1 MFLSLAPQ
9 AAQDQLVR
17 SPIGLG
23 FVFLNVLAQQL
34 GLPVP
39 VVPTLIVAGAVAA
52 SGKMSG
58 SGLYALAVAAC
69 LIADSSWYTAGRRYG
84 GRVMRLLCRV
94 SLSPDSCVSQTQ
106 GAFERWGA
114 RALLFAK
121 FVPGLALIAPPLAG
135 ATLMPFG
142 RFVFFSGLGAGLW
155 VGAALVA
162 GALLR
167 TQIERLLP
175 QAAQVGGTAALVL
188 LLLLAAYVAYRWWE
202 RRRFLAALDMA
213 RISVEELRRQIE
225 QGDAPVIVDV
235 RNATAQTLERHRIP
249 GAVHVPVQD
258 AARHLSELPRDREI
272 ILYCSCPNEASAAK
286 VARLLMNNGF
296 RRVRPLK
303 GGLEAWIEAGN
314 PVEAF
319 ALPAPGAADPP
330 PAPQPSS

>member
-1 MFLSLAPQ
+1 
-9 AAQDQLVR
+9 VR

-39 VVPTLIVAGAVAA
+39 VVPTLVVAGAVAA
-52 SGKMSG
+52 SGKMSAAA
-58 SGLYALAVAAC
+58 LYALAVAAC
-69 LIADSSWYTAGRRYG
+69 VMADSAWYTAGRRYG
-84 GRVMRLLCRV
+84 GRVMSLLCRV

-106 GAFERWGA
+106 NAFERWGA
-114 RALLFAK
+114 KALLIAK

-135 ATLMPFG
+135 ATRMQLG
-142 RFVFFSGLGAGLW
+142 RFLAFSALGAGLW

-175 QAAQVGGTAALVL
+175 QAAQVGGTAALLVL
-188 LLLLAAYVAYRWWE
+188 LLVAAYIAYRWWE

-225 QGDAPVIVDV
+225 QGAAPVIVDV
-235 RNATAQTLERHRIP
+235 RSTTAQTLEARRIP
-249 GAVHVPVQD
+249 GAVNVPVQE

-272 ILYCSCPNEASAAK
+272 ILYCTCPNEASAAK

-303 GGLEAWIEAGN
+303 GGLEAWIEAGH

-319 ALPAPGAADPP
+319 ALPAPGTAG
-330 PAPQPSS
+330 PAPTPQPSS

>member
-1 MFLSLAPQ
+1 
-9 AAQDQLVR
+9 VR

-23 FVFLNVLAQQL
+23 FVFVNVLAQQL

-39 VVPTLIVAGAVAA
+39 VVPTLVVAGAVAA
-52 SGKMSG
+52 SGKMSAVA
-58 SGLYALAVAAC
+58 LYALAVAAC
-69 LIADSSWYTAGRRYG
+69 VMADSSWYTAGRRYG
-84 GRVMRLLCRV
+84 GRVMSLLCRV

-106 GAFERWGA
+106 NAFERWGPK
-114 RALLFAK
+114 ALLISK

-135 ATLMPFG
+135 ATRMQFG
-142 RFVFFSGLGAGLW
+142 RFLLFSALGASLW
-155 VGAALVA
+155 VGAALAA

-188 LLLLAAYVAYRWWE
+188 LVLLAAYVAYRWWE

-213 RISVEELRRQIE
+213 RISVEELKRQIE

-235 RNATAQTLERHRIP
+235 RSTTAQTLEARRIP
-249 GAVHVPVQD
+249 GAVNVPVQD

-272 ILYCSCPNEASAAK
+272 ILYCTCPNEASAAK

-303 GGLEAWIEAGN
+303 GGLEAWIDAGH

-319 ALPAPGAADPP
+319 ALPAPGAAARP
-330 PAPQPSS
+330 PAPQPSA

>member
-1 MFLSLAPQ
+1 M
-9 AAQDQLVR
+9 R
-17 SPIGLG
+17 SPIGLS
-23 FVFLNVLAQQL
+23 FVFLNVLLEQL

-39 VVPTLIVAGAVAA
+39 AVPTLVVAGAVAA

-58 SGLYALAVAAC
+58 SALYALAVAAC
-69 LIADSSWYTAGRRYG
+69 VIADSTWYTAGHRYG
-84 GRVMRLLCRV
+84 GRVMSLLCRV

-114 RALLFAK
+114 KALLFAK

-135 ATLMPFG
+135 ATRMHFG
-142 RFVFFSGLGAGLW
+142 RFVIFTGLGASLW

-188 LLLLAAYVAYRWWE
+188 LALLAAYVAYRWWE

-225 QGDAPVIVDV
+225 QGPAPVIVDV
-235 RNATAQTLERHRIP
+235 RNATAQTLERQRIP

-272 ILYCSCPNEASAAK
+272 ILYCTCPNEASAAK

-319 ALPAPGAADPP
+319 ALPAPGAAAPP
-330 PAPQPSS
+330 RTPQPSS

>member
-1 MFLSLAPQ
+1 M
-9 AAQDQLVR
+9 R

-39 VVPTLIVAGAVAA
+39 VVPTLVVAGAVAA
-52 SGKMSG
+52 SGRMSAAA
-58 SGLYALAVAAC
+58 LYALAIAAC
-69 LIADSSWYTAGRRYG
+69 VIADSTWYTAGRRYG
-84 GRVMRLLCRV
+84 GRVMSLLCRV
-94 SLSPDSCVSQTQ
+94 SLSPDSCVSRTQ

-114 RALLFAK
+114 KALLIAK

-135 ATLMPFG
+135 ATRMQFG
-142 RFVFFSGLGAGLW
+142 RFIAFSAVGAALW
-155 VGAALVA
+155 VGAAIVA

-167 TQIERLLP
+167 TWVERWLP
-175 QAAQVGGTAALVL
+175 QAAQIGGGAALVL
-188 LLLLAAYVAYRWWE
+188 LLLLAAYVAYRWWD

-225 QGDAPVIVDV
+225 QGAAPVIVDV
-235 RNATAQTLERHRIP
+235 RSPTAQMLEQHRIP
-249 GAVHVPVQD
+249 GAVNVPVQD

-286 VARLLMNNGF
+286 VARLLMNHGF
-296 RRVRPLK
+296 RRVRPLQ
-303 GGLEAWIEAGN
+303 GGLEAWIEAGH

-319 ALPAPGAADPP
+319 ALPAASAADTP
-330 PAPQPSS
+330 PAPQPST

>member
-1 MFLSLAPQ
+1 
-9 AAQDQLVR
+9 VR
-17 SPIGLG
+17 SPLGLG
-23 FVFLNVLAQQL
+23 LVFLNVLAQQL

-39 VVPTLIVAGAVAA
+39 VVPTLVVAGAVAA
-52 SGKMSG
+52 SGKMSAA
-58 SGLYALAVAAC
+58 GLYALAVLAC
-69 LIADSSWYTAGRRYG
+69 VIADSTWYTAGRRYG
-84 GRVMRLLCRV
+84 GRVMSLLCRV

-114 RALLFAK
+114 KALLVAK

-135 ATLMPFG
+135 ATRMQFG
-142 RFVFFSGLGAGLW
+142 RFLAFSTLGAGLW
-155 VGAALVA
+155 AGAAIAV

-235 RNATAQTLERHRIP
+235 RSTTAQTLEARRIP
-249 GAVHVPVQD
+249 GAVNVPVQD

-272 ILYCSCPNEASAAK
+272 ILYCTCPNEASAAK

-303 GGLEAWIEAGN
+303 GGLEAWIDAGH

-319 ALPAPGAADPP
+319 ALPAPGTAAPP
-330 PAPQPSS
+330 PTPQPSA

>member
-1 MFLSLAPQ
+1 M
-9 AAQDQLVR
+9 R

-52 SGKMSG
+52 SGRISAAA
-58 SGLYALAVAAC
+58 LYALAVAAC
-69 LIADSSWYTAGRRYG
+69 VIADSTWYGAGRRYG
-84 GRVMRLLCRV
+84 GRVMSLLCRV

-135 ATLMPFG
+135 ATRMQFG
-142 RFVFFSGLGAGLW
+142 RFVVFSALGAGLW

-175 QAAQVGGTAALVL
+175 QAAEVGGTAALVL
-188 LLLLAAYVAYRWWE
+188 LLLLAGYIAYRWWE

-225 QGDAPVIVDV
+225 QGAAPVIVDV
-235 RNATAQTLERHRIP
+235 RSPTAQTLERRRIP

-272 ILYCSCPNEASAAK
+272 ILYCTCPNEASAAK
-286 VARLLMNNGF
+286 VARLLMNHGF
-296 RRVRPLK
+296 RRVRPLQ
-303 GGLEAWIEAGN
+303 GGLEAWIEAGQ

-319 ALPAPGAADPP
+319 AFPPPGAADPP
-330 PAPQPSS
+330 PAPQPSP

>member
-1 MFLSLAPQ
+1 M
-9 AAQDQLVR
+9 R

-23 FVFLNVLAQQL
+23 FVFLNVLVEQL

-39 VVPTLIVAGAVAA
+39 AVPTLVVAGAVAA

-58 SGLYALAVAAC
+58 AALYALAVAAC
-69 LIADSSWYTAGRRYG
+69 LIADSTWYSAGRRYG
-84 GRVMRLLCRV
+84 GRVMSLLCRV

-114 RALLFAK
+114 KALLFAK

-135 ATLMPFG
+135 ATRMQFG
-142 RFVFFSGLGAGLW
+142 RFLLFSAVGAGLW
-155 VGAALVA
+155 VGAAIVA

-167 TQIERLLP
+167 TQIDRLLP

-188 LLLLAAYVAYRWWE
+188 LVLLAAYVGYRWWE

-213 RISVEELRRQIE
+213 RITVEELRRQIE
-225 QGDAPVIVDV
+225 QGAAPVIVDV
-235 RNATAQTLERHRIP
+235 RSPTAQTLDRQRIP

-286 VARLLMNNGF
+286 VARLLMNHGF

-303 GGLEAWIEAGN
+303 GGLEAWIEAGQ

-319 ALPAPGAADPP
+319 ALPAPGAADPRA
-330 PAPQPSS
+330 APQPSS

>member
-1 MFLSLAPQ
+1 M
-9 AAQDQLVR
+9 R

-23 FVFLNVLAQQL
+23 VVFLNVLLQQL

-39 VVPTLIVAGAVAA
+39 VVPTLLVAGAVAA
-52 SGKMSG
+52 SGRLSG
-58 SGLYALAVAAC
+58 PALYALAVAAC
-69 LIADSSWYTAGRRYG
+69 VMADSTWYTAGRRYG
-84 GRVMRLLCRV
+84 GRVMSLLCRV

-106 GAFERWGA
+106 SAFERWGA
-114 RALLFAK
+114 GALLFAK

-135 ATLMPFG
+135 ATRMQLP
-142 RFVFFSGLGAGLW
+142 RFIVFSTLGAGLW
-155 VGAALVA
+155 TGTALAA

-175 QAAQVGGTAALVL
+175 QAAQVGGTAALML
-188 LLLLAAYVAYRWWE
+188 LVLLAAYIAYRWWE

-213 RISVEELRRQIE
+213 RISVAELRRQMDE
-225 QGDAPVIVDV
+225 GAAPVIVDV
-235 RNATAQTLERHRIP
+235 RSPTAQTLERRRIP

-272 ILYCSCPNEASAAK
+272 ILYCSCPNEASAAR
-286 VARLLMNNGF
+286 VARLLMNHGF
-296 RRVRPLK
+296 RQVRPLR
-303 GGLEAWIEAGN
+303 GGLEAWIEAGH

-319 ALPAPGAADPP
+319 ALPAPGAAADPP

>member
-1 MFLSLAPQ
+1 M
-9 AAQDQLVR
+9 R

-23 FVFLNVLAQQL
+23 FVFVNVLAQQL

-39 VVPTLIVAGAVAA
+39 VVPTLVVAGAVAA
-52 SGKMSG
+52 SGKMSAVA
-58 SGLYALAVAAC
+58 LYALAVAAC
-69 LIADSSWYTAGRRYG
+69 VMADSSWYTAGRRYG
-84 GRVMRLLCRV
+84 GRVMSLLCRV

-106 GAFERWGA
+106 NAFERWGPK
-114 RALLFAK
+114 ALLISK

-135 ATLMPFG
+135 ATRMQFG
-142 RFVFFSGLGAGLW
+142 RFLLFSALGASLW
-155 VGAALVA
+155 VGAALAA

-188 LLLLAAYVAYRWWE
+188 LVLLAAYVAYRWWE

-213 RISVEELRRQIE
+213 RISVEELKRQIE

-235 RNATAQTLERHRIP
+235 RSTTAQTLEARRIP
-249 GAVHVPVQD
+249 GAVNVPVQD

-272 ILYCSCPNEASAAK
+272 ILYCTCPNEASAAK

-303 GGLEAWIEAGN
+303 GGLEAWIDAGH

-319 ALPAPGAADPP
+319 ALPAPGAAARP
-330 PAPQPSS
+330 PAPQPSA

>member
-1 MFLSLAPQ
+1 M
-9 AAQDQLVR
+9 R

-23 FVFLNVLAQQL
+23 FVFLNVFAQQL

-39 VVPTLIVAGAVAA
+39 VVPTLVVAGALAA
-52 SGKMSG
+52 GGKLSG
-58 SGLYALAVAAC
+58 SALYALAIAAC
-69 LIADSSWYTAGRRYG
+69 VIADSTWYTAGRRYG

-114 RALLFAK
+114 KALLFAK

-135 ATLMPFG
+135 ATRMQFG
-142 RFVFFSGLGAGLW
+142 RFIVFSAVGAALW
-155 VGAALVA
+155 VGAALLA

-167 TQIERLLP
+167 AQIERLLP
-175 QAAQVGGTAALVL
+175 QVAQVGGTAAGLL
-188 LLLLAAYVAYRWWE
+188 LLLLAGYITYRWWE

-235 RNATAQTLERHRIP
+235 RNTTAQTLERHRIP
-249 GAVHVPVQD
+249 GAVQVPVQD

-303 GGLEAWIEAGN
+303 GGLEAWIEAGQ

-319 ALPAPGAADPP
+319 ALAAPGAADPP
-330 PAPQPSS
+330 AAPQPSA